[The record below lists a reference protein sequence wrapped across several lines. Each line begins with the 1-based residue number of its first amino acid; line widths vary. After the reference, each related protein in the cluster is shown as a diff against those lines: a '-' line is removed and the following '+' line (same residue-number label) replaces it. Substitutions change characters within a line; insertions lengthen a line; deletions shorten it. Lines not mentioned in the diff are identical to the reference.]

1 METNLYSD
9 VLKKF
14 ICSFIPEVSAIMT
27 KAEKEISLVTN
38 ATSCPFVWYLVDSWS
53 CVWLGLALP
62 NTISIPTSY

>member
-1 METNLYSD
+1 VETNLYSD

-38 ATSCPFVWYLVDSWS
+38 EYK
-53 CVWLGLALP
+53 LP
-62 NTISIPTSY
+62 ICMVFG